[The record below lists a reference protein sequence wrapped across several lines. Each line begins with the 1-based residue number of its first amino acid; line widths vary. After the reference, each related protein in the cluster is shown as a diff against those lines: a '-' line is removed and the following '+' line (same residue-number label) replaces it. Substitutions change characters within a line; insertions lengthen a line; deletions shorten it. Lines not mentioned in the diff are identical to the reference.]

1 MVKWDAISW
10 WATGIFVVSLVLG
23 GTVHGAFL
31 FLMLGGYLLRPTL
44 NALGLAR
51 QFADERQLQIQFH
64 SGNIGFTVAMLA
76 AAILAF
82 KAQLE
87 GRQIGEYVFIISV
100 GVAAKAIVGLV
111 MAADPRTAG
120 VRIACAV
127 GLLATLFTLLD
138 GGSPVGMLVQ
148 ATPGLV
154 ILAIGLLGRWRPLVS
169 AILLSAA
176 TIYIG
181 YFFSIAHSPTIRWQ
195 MELLVT
201 LPLAV
206 AAVSLFRSTRSISA
220 V

>member
-10 WATGIFVVSLVLG
+10 WATGILVVSLVLG
-23 GTVHGAFL
+23 GAVHGAFL
-31 FLMLGGYLLRPTL
+31 FLMLGAYLLRPTL
-44 NALGLAR
+44 HALGMAR
-51 QFADERQLQIQFH
+51 QYADERQLQIQFH
-64 SGNIGFTVAMLA
+64 AGNIGFAVAMLA

-111 MAADPRTAG
+111 MAADPRTVG
-120 VRIACAV
+120 VRIACTV
-127 GLLATLFTLLD
+127 GLLATLFTLLE
-138 GGSPVGMLVQ
+138 GGAPVGMLVQ

-154 ILAIGLLGRWRPLVS
+154 ILAIGLLGRRKPFVS

-176 TIYIG
+176 TIYVG
-181 YFFSIAHSPTIRWQ
+181 YFFGIAHSATIRWQ

-206 AAVSLFRSTRSISA
+206 ASVSLFRGTRSLPA